1 MEKTM
6 LPEIILEQDPRE
18 RPKSTD
24 ERYLALV
31 WRRFKRNKL
40 ALISMW
46 LILALLI
53 LSVFASFFAPQDPAV
68 RSNEDVYLPPQ
79 GIHFFSEDGFS
90 LRPFVYPYETTFDP
104 ETFEAKY
111 VLNTEK
117 KVYLQFFS
125 KGWEYSFLGMTYDTH
140 LFTAQDNQKVYL
152 LGTDGMGRDELSRIF
167 HGMGVTLL
175 MAGLITS
182 ICVVVG
188 SLVGITSGYLG
199 GKADLWIQRVVEL
212 MLAFPELPLYLS
224 VIAILPK
231 TVSPQTTFVLFVLLL
246 GCLKWAQLAREVRGK
261 ALVLREMDYVKSAIA
276 AGASDGRIVV
286 HHILPNVMSHVI
298 VVATGM
304 IPTFI
309 LTESF
314 LSFLGV
320 GIRPPMISLGLL
332 LNAARDY
339 QVLGSYPWLLAPV
352 GFILVSVLVF
362 NAAGDGLRDA
372 VDPYSGR

>member
-1 MEKTM
+1 M
-6 LPEIILEQDPRE
+6 L
-18 RPKSTD
+18 
-24 ERYLALV
+24 
-31 WRRFKRNKL
+31 
-40 ALISMW
+40 
-46 LILALLI
+46 
-53 LSVFASFFAPQDPAV
+53 
-68 RSNEDVYLPPQ
+68 
-79 GIHFFSEDGFS
+79 
-90 LRPFVYPYETTFDP
+90 YE
-104 ETFEAKY
+104 
-111 VLNTEK
+111 V
-117 KVYLQFFS
+117 
-125 KGWEYSFLGMTYDTH
+125 
-140 LFTAQDNQKVYL
+140 
-152 LGTDGMGRDELSRIF
+152 
-167 HGMGVTLL
+167 
-175 MAGLITS
+175 IT
-182 ICVVVG
+182 IVG

-199 GKADLWIQRVVEL
+199 GKADMWIQRVVEL

-276 AGASDGRIVV
+276 CGASDQRIIV
-286 HHILPNVMSHVI
+286 HHILPNVMSHAI

-320 GIRPPMISLGLL
+320 GIKPPMISLGLL

-352 GFILVSVLVF
+352 AFILVAVLVF

>member
-1 MEKTM
+1 MENTM
-6 LPEIILEQDPRE
+6 QSEIVLEQDPRQ

-24 ERYLALV
+24 ERYIALV

-53 LSVFASFFAPQDPAV
+53 LAIFAPFFSPQDPAK
-68 RSNEDVYLPPQ
+68 RSNEDVYTPPQ
-79 GIHFFSEDGFS
+79 GIHFFSEEGLS
-90 LRPFVYPYETTFDP
+90 LRPFVYAYETTFDP
-104 ETFEAKY
+104 ETFEPKY
-111 VLNTEK
+111 SLNTENK
-117 KVYLQFFS
+117 IYLHFFS
-125 KGWEYSFLGMTYDTH
+125 EGWEYKLFGLTLHTH
-140 LFTAQDNQKVYL
+140 LFTAGENNVYL

-175 MAGLITS
+175 MAGMITT
-182 ICVVVG
+182 ICVIVG

-199 GKADLWIQRVVEL
+199 GKADMWIQRVVEL

-276 AGASDGRIVV
+276 CGASDQRIIV

-320 GIRPPMISLGLL
+320 GIKPPMISLGLL

-352 GFILVSVLVF
+352 AFILVAVLVF

>member
-1 MEKTM
+1 MDNLMHTEVT
-6 LPEIILEQDPRE
+6 LEQDPRV

-24 ERYLALV
+24 ERYIALV

-46 LILALLI
+46 MILALLI
-53 LSVFASFFAPQDPAV
+53 LAVFASFFSPQDPAE
-68 RSNEDVYLPPQ
+68 RSNENVYLPPQ
-79 GIHFFSEDGFS
+79 TLHFFSTEGFS
-90 LRPFVYPYETTFDP
+90 LRPFVYPYETTYDP
-104 ETFEAKY
+104 ETFEVKY
-111 VLNTEK
+111 AQNVEK
-117 KVYLQFFS
+117 KVYLQFFAQ
-125 KGWEYSFLGMTYDTH
+125 GWEYQFLGMTFHTH
-140 LFTAQDNQKVYL
+140 LFIAENNDKVYL

-167 HGMGVTLL
+167 HGIGVTLL
-175 MAGLITS
+175 MAGMITT
-182 ICVVVG
+182 ICVIVG

-276 AGASDGRIVV
+276 AGATDQRIIV
-286 HHILPNVMSHVI
+286 HHILPNVLSHVI

-352 GFILVSVLVF
+352 AFILVAVLIF

>member
-1 MEKTM
+1 MENTM
-6 LPEIILEQDPRE
+6 TAHAIEHDPRV
-18 RPKSTD
+18 RPESRD
-24 ERYLALV
+24 ERYIALV

-40 ALISMW
+40 ALVSLY
-46 LILALLI
+46 LILALLVLAI
-53 LSVFASFFAPQDPAV
+53 FAPVFSPMDPTL
-68 RSNEDVYLPPQ
+68 RSNDHLYQPPQ
-79 GIHFFSEDGFS
+79 GIHFFSDEGFS
-90 LRPFVYPYETTFDP
+90 LRPFVYPNVASFDP
-104 ETFEAKY
+104 ETFEPIYTQDQSQKI
-111 VLNTEK
+111 
-117 KVYLQFFS
+117 YLHFFAQ
-125 KGWEYSFLGMTYDTH
+125 GWEYSLFGLTFSTH
-140 LFTAQDNQKVYL
+140 LIAPADGEQIFL
-152 LGTDGMGRDELSRIF
+152 LGSDAMGRDMLSRIL
-167 HGMGVTLL
+167 HGMGITML
-175 MAGLITS
+175 MAGLVTVM
-182 ICVVVG
+182 CVIIG

-199 GKADLWIQRVVEL
+199 GKSDLWIQRLVEL
-212 MLAFPELPLYLS
+212 MLAFPELPLFLS

-231 TVSPQTTFVLFVLLL
+231 TASVTTTFALFVVLLA
-246 GCLKWAQLAREVRGK
+246 GLKWAQLAREVRGK

-276 AGASDGRIVV
+276 AGASDRRIIV

-304 IPTFI
+304 VPAFI

-339 QVLGSYPWLLAPV
+339 QVLGSYPWLLLPV
-352 GFILVSVLVF
+352 LFILIPVLVF

>member
-1 MEKTM
+1 
-6 LPEIILEQDPRE
+6 
-18 RPKSTD
+18 
-24 ERYLALV
+24 
-31 WRRFKRNKL
+31 
-40 ALISMW
+40 
-46 LILALLI
+46 
-53 LSVFASFFAPQDPAV
+53 
-68 RSNEDVYLPPQ
+68 
-79 GIHFFSEDGFS
+79 
-90 LRPFVYPYETTFDP
+90 
-104 ETFEAKY
+104 
-111 VLNTEK
+111 
-117 KVYLQFFS
+117 
-125 KGWEYSFLGMTYDTH
+125 
-140 LFTAQDNQKVYL
+140 
-152 LGTDGMGRDELSRIF
+152 
-167 HGMGVTLL
+167 
-175 MAGLITS
+175 
-182 ICVVVG
+182 
-188 SLVGITSGYLG
+188 
-199 GKADLWIQRVVEL
+199 L

-231 TVSPQTTFVLFVLLL
+231 TVSPQTTFILFVLLL

-286 HHILPNVMSHVI
+286 HHILPNVLSHVI

-304 IPTFI
+304 LPTFI